1 MALRFIGIDDTSG
14 GDNRPMVWRDD
25 TDGSHRPAGLGSHRS
40 ITPVAAPRRLWAL
53 EAFNVFDDN
62 LVQVELL
69 TATVNVTR
77 PGEVGLYINGFT
89 DLAAMSVVGAPA
101 KRLVQAARQDFL

>member
-1 MALRFIGIDDTSG
+1 MT
-14 GDNRPMVWRDD
+14 
-25 TDGSHRPAGLGSHRS
+25 
-40 ITPVAAPRRLWAL
+40 APRRLWAL

-69 TATVNVTR
+69 TATVNVTQ
-77 PGEVGLYINGFT
+77 PSEVGLYIKGFT

-101 KRLVQAARQDFL
+101 KRLFQAAQQDFM